1 MKTSIRKVDH
11 LQVAN
16 AQLSRSTLNFFVVF
30 STFHL
35 PLFAFVFT
43 HCLHTRLSLCKL
55 RLLLCYSF
63 LGALFDFCD
72 VCFVNSFEF
81 RCCFCFCSI
90 INVVS
95 TLVPHV
101 QFNKNLVRVAW
112 VNRHCPHVFA
122 LILLVFPFVFFSTN
136 FLQTSQFL
144 WLLSLLI

>member
-1 MKTSIRKVDH
+1 MP
-11 LQVAN
+11 N
-16 AQLSRSTLNFFVVF
+16 CRSADLIF
-30 STFHL
+30 SLFLTFHL
-35 PLFAFVFT
+35 ALFAFVFT

-90 INVVS
+90 FNVVS

-112 VNRHCPHVFA
+112 VNRHCPHVLV
-122 LILLVFPFVFFSTN
+122 LILLVFPFCFLFHKLSSNKFSGY
-136 FLQTSQFL
+136 
-144 WLLSLLI
+144 